1 MPTDKNIKSPEK
13 LFEYFEEYKKN
24 CKESPK
30 KETLW
35 SYKSDKEVSISK
47 EIPLTW
53 DGFEIWLRKN
63 KIIVRLQ
70 DYKANKDDRYSEYA
84 YIIHAIGQ
92 EIYEDKYTGGVAGIF
107 QNNIIARDLGLID
120 QQKVQN
126 TGAQKVV
133 IESATPEEEKANAKT
148 LKDIDEN

>member
-1 MPTDKNIKSPEK
+1 MPTDKNIESPIK
-13 LFEYFEEYKKN
+13 LFDYFEKYKKK
-24 CKESPK
+24 CKDSPK

-63 KIIVRLQ
+63 KIIVRLD

-84 YIIHAIGQ
+84 DIIRAIDQ
-92 EIYEDKYTGGVAGIF
+92 EIYEDKYTGAVAGIF
-107 QNNIIARDLGLID
+107 QNNIIARDLGLVD

-126 TGAQKVV
+126 TGAQSVI
-133 IESATPEEEKANAKT
+133 IESANPEEEKANQKT
-148 LKDIDEN
+148 LDDIGRH

>member
-1 MPTDKNIKSPEK
+1 MPTEKNIKPPEK
-13 LFEYFEEYKKN
+13 LLEYFNKYKKK

-53 DGFEIWLRKN
+53 GGFEIYLRTK
-63 KIIVRLQ
+63 KILVKLD
-70 DYKANKDDRYSEYA
+70 DYKSNKEERYSEYA
-84 YIIHAIGQ
+84 GVIRAIDQ
-92 EIYEDKYTGGVAGIF
+92 EIYEDKYTGAVAGIF

-120 QQKVQN
+120 QQAVKN
-126 TGAQKVV
+126 TGAQSVI
-133 IESATPEEEKANAKT
+133 IESASPEEEKANEKT